1 MYKWLVEAL
10 RSLLFPSAPRWDTPP
25 PTPRKRR
32 YHSIQSSVE
41 DPNQRQ
47 AKRQRLDYVIS
58 KLTKTVQG
66 VANLIKLPSQLTS
79 RYLKTSVCNG
89 AQSAEAM
96 DETFSNSSDSST
108 DRLTDSAP
116 GIEMLQLDQ
125 KISCGARVGP
135 SKEQV
140 PASCRTVPCLRNLCN
155 TRMSSKRHTKSIPEG
170 SLPWG
175 LPGQENI
182 SGATTSDA
190 GKLVRRPHCTVE
202 EGVQREE
209 REKYKLLLEL
219 VKEKYPRNYSNPI
232 AANHCNSQGC
242 LKEPMKTGGHMEE
255 RYGVR
260 MPPFVTLR
268 NGIRGAETWGP
279 LWSRRNDVSRSQTS
293 AENSQEPEMTLGQ
306 KNEGRWLEADLS
318 KEVSVR
324 LCLGSRSS
332 AVARRPTAIVVK
344 EQKCPGP
351 EKSTEHLPELT
362 EDMEREI
369 TNALGHGQEDEILSS
384 AFKLKVTRGD
394 IQTLRNHH
402 WLNDEVI
409 NFYMNL
415 LMERNKQQGFP
426 VLHAF
431 STFFYPKLISGGYQA
446 VKRWTKG
453 VNLFKQDLIFVPIH
467 LRVHWGLVVI
477 DVRRKTIKYFDSMGQ
492 RGHSIC
498 EILLQYLQEESK
510 TKRNLDIDPSEWTLY
525 SMKSHEIPQQLNGSD
540 CGMFTCKYADYISR
554 DKPVTFTQHHM
565 PHFRKKMVW
574 EILHQQLL

>member
-1 MYKWLVEAL
+1 MYQWLVEAL
-10 RSLLFPSAPRWDTPP
+10 RSLLFPSAPRRDTPP
-25 PTPRKRR
+25 STPRKRR
-32 YHSIQSSVE
+32 YHSIQSSLE

-66 VANLIKLPSQLTS
+66 VASLIKLPSQLTT

-89 AQSAEAM
+89 AQKAESA
-96 DETFSNSSDSST
+96 DETLSNSSDSLT
-108 DRLTDSAP
+108 DRLAESAP
-116 GIEMLQLDQ
+116 GIEMLQLDE
-125 KISCGARVGP
+125 KIHRGPSVCP
-135 SKEQV
+135 SKEMV
-140 PASCRTVPCLRNLCN
+140 PVSCRTVPCLRNRCN
-155 TRMSSKRHTKSIPEG
+155 TRMSNKHHTKSTPEI

-175 LPGQENI
+175 LPSQETMA
-182 SGATTSDA
+182 GATMSDA

-219 VKEKYPRNYSNPI
+219 VKEKYPRNYSTTVS
-232 AANHCNSQGC
+232 ANHCNSRRY
-242 LKEPMKTGGHMEE
+242 LREPVKTDGRMEE
-255 RYGVR
+255 RYHGVR
-260 MPPFVTLR
+260 VPPFMTLR
-268 NGIRGAETWGP
+268 NGIRGAESQSP
-279 LWSRRNDVSRSQTS
+279 LWPRRGDVSRYQTS
-293 AENSQEPEMTLGQ
+293 AEKSQEAELTVGQ
-306 KNEGRWLEADLS
+306 KAEGRWLEADLS

-332 AVARRPTAIVVK
+332 AIARRPAALVVK
-344 EQKCPGP
+344 DQKSGLQKNS
-351 EKSTEHLPELT
+351 ERLPELT

-369 TNALGHGQEDEILSS
+369 ANALGHGQEDEILSS

-394 IQTLRNHH
+394 IQTLKNHH

-426 VLHAF
+426 VLHVF

-453 VNLFKQDLIFVPIH
+453 VDLFKQDLIFVPIH

-510 TKRNLDIDPSEWTLY
+510 AKRNLDIDPSEWTLY
-525 SMKSHEIPQQLNGSD
+525 SMKPHEIPQQLNGSD
-540 CGMFTCKYADYISR
+540 CGMFTCTYADYISR
-554 DKPVTFTQHHM
+554 DKPITFTQHHM
-565 PHFRKKMVW
+565 PHFRRKMVW

>member
-10 RSLLFPSAPRWDTPP
+10 RSLLSPSAPRRDTPP

-47 AKRQRLDYVIS
+47 AKRQRLDYVVC
-58 KLTKTVQG
+58 KLAKTVQG

-79 RYLKTSVCNG
+79 RYLKKSVYNG
-89 AQSAEAM
+89 AQSAEST
-96 DETFSNSSDSST
+96 DETLSNSSDSSC
-108 DRLTDSAP
+108 DRLTDSAV
-116 GIEMLQLDQ
+116 GIEMLQPGKKTLRG
-125 KISCGARVGP
+125 SSVCP
-135 SKEQV
+135 NKETV
-140 PASCRTVPCLRNLCN
+140 PISCRTVPCLRNLCN
-155 TRMSSKRHTKSIPEG
+155 TRMSSKHRNKSVPEG

-175 LPGQENI
+175 LPTQENMTT
-182 SGATTSDA
+182 ATTSDA
-190 GKLVRRPHCTVE
+190 GKLLRRAHCTVE

-219 VKEKYPRNYSNPI
+219 VKEKYPRNHTTPI
-232 AANHCNSQGC
+232 AANLCNSQGY
-242 LKEPMKTGGHMEE
+242 LKEPIKTGGHMEE
-255 RYGVR
+255 RYHGVR
-260 MPPFVTLR
+260 VSPLVALR
-268 NGIRGAETWGP
+268 NGIRGAETRGP
-279 LWSRRNDVSRSQTS
+279 LWSRRSDLSRSQTS
-293 AENSQEPEMTLGQ
+293 ASETETMVGQ
-306 KNEGRWLEADLS
+306 KNEGRWLETDLS

-332 AVARRPTAIVVK
+332 PLARRPTALVVK

-351 EKSTEHLPELT
+351 EKSTERLPELS

-369 TNALGHGQEDEILSS
+369 TNALGHGQQDEILSS

-394 IQTLRNHH
+394 IQTLRNHN
-402 WLNDEVI
+402 WLNDE
-409 NFYMNL
+409 
-415 LMERNKQQGFP
+415 
-426 VLHAF
+426 
-431 STFFYPKLISGGYQA
+431 
-446 VKRWTKG
+446 
-453 VNLFKQDLIFVPIH
+453 
-467 LRVHWGLVVI
+467 VI

-510 TKRNLDIDPSEWTLY
+510 AKRNLDIDPSEWTLY

-540 CGMFTCKYADYISR
+540 CGMFACKYADYISR
-554 DKPVTFTQHHM
+554 DKPITFTQHHM

>member
-10 RSLLFPSAPRWDTPP
+10 RSLLFPSGPRPDTPP
-25 PTPRKRR
+25 RTPRKRR

-47 AKRQRLDYVIS
+47 AKRQRLDYVIA

-89 AQSAEAM
+89 AQSAEST

-116 GIEMLQLDQ
+116 GIEMLQL
-125 KISCGARVGP
+125 A
-135 SKEQV
+135 
-140 PASCRTVPCLRNLCN
+140 LLNRNLCN

-170 SLPWG
+170 SFSWG
-175 LPGQENI
+175 FPGQENMA
-182 SGATTSDA
+182 GATTSDA

-219 VKEKYPRNYSNPI
+219 VKEKYPRNYSTPI

-242 LKEPMKTGGHMEE
+242 LKEPVKTGGHMEE

-260 MPPFVTLR
+260 MPPFVMLR
-268 NGIRGAETWGP
+268 NGIRGAETRGP
-279 LWSRRNDVSRSQTS
+279 LWSRRSDVGRSRTS
-293 AENSQEPEMTLGQ
+293 AENSQEPEMTVGQ

-318 KEVSVR
+318 KEMSVR
-324 LCLGSRSS
+324 LCLASRSS
-332 AVARRPTAIVVK
+332 AVARRPTALVVK

-351 EKSTEHLPELT
+351 EKSTERLPELT
-362 EDMEREI
+362 EDMERKI

-415 LMERNKQQGFP
+415 LVERNKQQGFP

-453 VNLFKQDLIFVPIH
+453 VDLFKQDLIFVPIH

-498 EILLQYLQEESK
+498 EILLRYLQEESK
-510 TKRNLDIDPSEWTLY
+510 TKRNLDIEPSEWTLY

-554 DKPVTFTQHHM
+554 DKPITFTQHHM

-574 EILHQQLL
+574 EILNQQLL

>member
-10 RSLLFPSAPRWDTPP
+10 RSLGFPSAPRRDTLP

-89 AQSAEAM
+89 AQTAESM
-96 DETFSNSSDSST
+96 DETFSNASDSST
-108 DRLTDSAP
+108 DRLIDSAP
-116 GIEMLQLDQ
+116 GIEMLQLDK

-135 SKEQV
+135 SKETV
-140 PASCRTVPCLRNLCN
+140 PTTCRTVPCLRNLCN
-155 TRMSSKRHTKSIPEG
+155 TRMSSKQHTKSIPEG
-170 SLPWG
+170 SLPRR
-175 LPGQENI
+175 LPGQENM

-219 VKEKYPRNYSNPI
+219 VKEKYPRNCSTPK
-232 AANHCNSQGC
+232 AVNHCNSQGC
-242 LKEPMKTGGHMEE
+242 LKEPMKTGGHVEE
-255 RYGVR
+255 SYGVR
-260 MPPFVTLR
+260 VPPFVTPR

-279 LWSRRNDVSRSQTS
+279 LWSRRSDVSRSQIS
-293 AENSQEPEMTLGQ
+293 AENSQEPEMTLEQ
-306 KNEGRWLEADLS
+306 KNERRWLEADLS

-332 AVARRPTAIVVK
+332 AVARRPAAVLK

-351 EKSTEHLPELT
+351 EKSTERLPELT

-369 TNALGHGQEDEILSS
+369 TNALGHGQEGEILSS

-415 LMERNKQQGFP
+415 LVERNKQQGFP

-453 VNLFKQDLIFVPIH
+453 VDLFKQDLIFVPIH

-554 DKPVTFTQHHM
+554 DKPITFTQHHM

>member
-1 MYKWLVEAL
+1 M
-10 RSLLFPSAPRWDTPP
+10 
-25 PTPRKRR
+25 KRTGPDLT
-32 YHSIQSSVE
+32 IQSSVE

-47 AKRQRLDYVIS
+47 AKRQRLDYVIA

-89 AQSAEAM
+89 AQSVEST

-116 GIEMLQLDQ
+116 GIEMLQLDK
-125 KISCGARVGP
+125 KISCGASICP
-135 SKEQV
+135 SKETV
-140 PASCRTVPCLRNLCN
+140 PISCRTVPCLRNLCN
-155 TRMSSKRHTKSIPEG
+155 TRMGSKRHTKSIPEG
-170 SLPWG
+170 SFSWG
-175 LPGQENI
+175 LPGQENMA
-182 SGATTSDA
+182 GATTSDT

-219 VKEKYPRNYSNPI
+219 VKEKYPRNYSTPI
-232 AANHCNSQGC
+232 AAKHC
-242 LKEPMKTGGHMEE
+242 K
-255 RYGVR
+255 
-260 MPPFVTLR
+260 
-268 NGIRGAETWGP
+268 
-279 LWSRRNDVSRSQTS
+279 SRTS
-293 AENSQEPEMTLGQ
+293 AENSQEPDTAVGQ

-318 KEVSVR
+318 EEMSVR

-332 AVARRPTAIVVK
+332 AVSKRPTALLVK
-344 EQKCPGP
+344 EQKCAGP
-351 EKSTEHLPELT
+351 AKSAERLPELT
-362 EDMEREI
+362 EEMEREI

-394 IQTLRNHH
+394 IRTLRNHH

-415 LMERNKQQGFP
+415 LVERNKQQGFP

-453 VNLFKQDLIFVPIH
+453 VDLFKQDLIFVPIH

-477 DVRRKTIKYFDSMGQ
+477 DVRRKTVKYFDSMGQ

-498 EILLQYLQEESK
+498 EILLRYLQEESK
-510 TKRNLDIDPSEWTLY
+510 TKRNLDIEPSEWTLY

-554 DKPVTFTQHHM
+554 DKPITFTQHHM

-574 EILHQQLL
+574 EILNQRLL

>member
-1 MYKWLVEAL
+1 MYQWLVEAL
-10 RSLLFPSAPRWDTPP
+10 RSLLFPRAPRRDAPAP
-25 PTPRKRR
+25 IPRKRR

-41 DPNQRQ
+41 DPNPRQ
-47 AKRQRLDYVIS
+47 AKRQRLDYVIC

-66 VANLIKLPSQLTS
+66 VASLIKLPSQLTS

-89 AQSAEAM
+89 AGST
-96 DETFSNSSDSST
+96 DETLSNSSDSSS
-108 DRLTDSAP
+108 DRVTDSSV
-116 GIEMLQLDQ
+116 GIEMLQPGR
-125 KISCGARVGP
+125 KTPCGNCVCP
-135 SKEQV
+135 NKETV
-140 PASCRTVPCLRNLCN
+140 SISCRTVPCLRNFCN
-155 TRMSSKRHTKSIPEG
+155 TRMSSKHHSKSVPEG

-175 LPGQENI
+175 LPSQENVA
-182 SGATTSDA
+182 GTTTSDA
-190 GKLVRRPHCTVE
+190 GKLLRRAPCTVE

-219 VKEKYPRNYSNPI
+219 VKEKYPRKHTTPI
-232 AANHCNSQGC
+232 AANLCNPQGYF
-242 LKEPMKTGGHMEE
+242 KEPVKSGGHMEE
-255 RYGVR
+255 RYHGVR
-260 MPPFVTLR
+260 VSPFVTLR
-268 NGIRGAETWGP
+268 NGIRGAETRGP
-279 LWSRRNDVSRSQTS
+279 LWSRRRDVNRSQTS
-293 AENSQEPEMTLGQ
+293 ASASETMVGQ
-306 KNEGRWLEADLS
+306 KSDGRWLETDLS

-324 LCLGSRSS
+324 LCLGSRSPPL
-332 AVARRPTAIVVK
+332 ARRPPALVVK
-344 EQKCPGP
+344 EQKCSGP
-351 EKSTEHLPELT
+351 EKSTERLPELT

-369 TNALGHGQEDEILSS
+369 TNALGHGQRDEILSS

-394 IQTLRNHH
+394 IQTLRNHN

-415 LMERNKQQGFP
+415 LVERNKQQGFP

-453 VNLFKQDLIFVPIH
+453 VDLFKQDLIFVPIH

-510 TKRNLDIDPSEWTLY
+510 TKRNLALDPSAWTLY

-540 CGMFTCKYADYISR
+540 CGMFACKYADYISR
-554 DKPVTFTQHHM
+554 DKSITFTQYHM
-565 PHFRKKMVW
+565 PYFRKKMVW

>member
-409 NFYMNL
+409 
-415 LMERNKQQGFP
+415 
-426 VLHAF
+426 
-431 STFFYPKLISGGYQA
+431 
-446 VKRWTKG
+446 
-453 VNLFKQDLIFVPIH
+453 
-467 LRVHWGLVVI
+467 